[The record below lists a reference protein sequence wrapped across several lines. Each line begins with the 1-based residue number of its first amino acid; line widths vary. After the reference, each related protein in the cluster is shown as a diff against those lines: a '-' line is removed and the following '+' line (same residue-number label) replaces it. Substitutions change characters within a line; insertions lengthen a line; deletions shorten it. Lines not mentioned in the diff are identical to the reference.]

1 MSQNQDDVTA
11 PWWPDDIRLVTDTD
25 LQASRNA
32 RGQLSDPTD
41 YSARVVET
49 ARRAEG
55 LETASA
61 TIDRGL
67 RVQLAYLIDSGEVS
81 FSREDYS
88 IEYTI
93 PPTSWVEE
101 RHFTSTELIST
112 KEFCGDLDPTER
124 SLAFTT
130 AEVVYKMLQDAIDE
144 TEHDTLSELICEGVE
159 RLIGQISDTM
169 TMRSRSVTMKNGH
182 DLRVI
187 EWNWPLKGN
196 RESSSSSDE
205 QIMEYEKVVCEYPI
219 DNPETFIV
227 RGYKP
232 DDGQDEPSF
241 RDVFEMR
248 ELSFKPIS
256 IAGLGER
263 ERLTGVSS
271 TGSEDNMGAYDQIP
285 RDILLSLNSL
295 GFTAVPRGQGWLDG
309 V

>member
-1 MSQNQDDVTA
+1 MGQNQDDVTA
-11 PWWPDDIRLVTDTD
+11 LWWPDDIRLVTDTD
-25 LQASRNA
+25 LQSSRNA

-88 IEYTI
+88 IKYTI
-93 PPTSWVEE
+93 PPTSWVGE
-101 RHFTSTELIST
+101 RRFAPHETVSRENLPD
-112 KEFCGDLDPTER
+112 DLDPDER
-124 SLAFTT
+124 SIAFTT
-130 AEVVYKMLQDAIDE
+130 AEVVYKMLQDAISE

-159 RLIGQISDTM
+159 RLLGQRSDTM

-187 EWNWPLKGN
+187 EWNWPVKGN
-196 RESSSSSDE
+196 TESGSSSDE
-205 QIMEYEKVVCEYPI
+205 QIMEYERVVCEYPV
-219 DNPETFIV
+219 DNPEIFIV

-232 DDGQDEPSF
+232 NDNEDNPSY

-271 TGSEDNMGAYDQIP
+271 TGSEDNMGAYDEMP

-295 GFTAVPRGQGWLDG
+295 GFTVVPRGEGWLDG

>member
-11 PWWPDDIRLVTDTD
+11 PWWPDDVCLVTDTD
-25 LQASRNA
+25 LQAGRYA

-49 ARRAEG
+49 ARLAEG

-93 PPTSWVEE
+93 PPTSWVGE
-101 RHFTSTELIST
+101 RRFAPHELIPR
-112 KEFCGDLDPTER
+112 EDLPDDLDPAER
-124 SLAFTT
+124 SIAFTT
-130 AEVVYKMLQDAIDE
+130 AEVVYKMLQDAISE
-144 TEHDTLSELICEGVE
+144 TERDTLSELICEGVE
-159 RLIGQISDTM
+159 RLIGQVSDTII
-169 TMRSRSVTMKNGH
+169 MRSRSVTMENGH
-182 DLRVI
+182 DLRVV
-187 EWNWPLKGN
+187 EWNWPVKGN
-196 RESSSSSDE
+196 NEPGSSSDK
-205 QIMEYEKVVCEYPI
+205 QIREYERVVCEYPI
-219 DNPETFIV
+219 DDPGTFIV

-232 DDGQDEPSF
+232 NDDEDDPSF

-248 ELSFKPIS
+248 ELSFRPIS

-271 TGSEDNMGAYDQIP
+271 TGSGNKMNAYDEIP

>member
-1 MSQNQDDVTA
+1 MKNQDDVTA
-11 PWWPDDIRLVTDTD
+11 PWWPDDVRLVTDTD
-25 LQASRNA
+25 LQASRYA

-67 RVQLAYLIDSGEVS
+67 RVQLAHLIDSGEMS

-93 PPTSWVEE
+93 PPTSWIRE
-101 RHFTSTELIST
+101 RRFAPHEIISR
-112 KEFCGDLDPTER
+112 EDLPEDLDPDER
-124 SLAFTT
+124 SIAFTT
-130 AEVVYKMLQDAIDE
+130 AEVVYEMLQDAISE
-144 TEHDTLSELICEGVE
+144 TEHDTLSELICEGAE
-159 RLIGQISDTM
+159 RLIGQRSNTM
-169 TMRSRSVTMKNGH
+169 TMRSRSVTMENGH

-187 EWNWPLKGN
+187 EWNWPLKGKN
-196 RESSSSSDE
+196 ESGSSSDE
-205 QIMEYEKVVCEYPI
+205 QIGEYERVVCEYPV
-219 DNPETFIV
+219 DNPDTFIV

-232 DDGQDEPSF
+232 NDDEDDPSF
-241 RDVFEMR
+241 RDVFEIR

-256 IAGLGER
+256 ITGLGER

-271 TGSEDNMGAYDQIP
+271 TRSGECVNVYDEIP

-295 GFTAVPRGQGWLDG
+295 GFTAVPRGQRWLDG

>member
-11 PWWPDDIRLVTDTD
+11 PWWPDDVRLLTDTD
-25 LQASRNA
+25 LQTGRYA

-41 YSARVVET
+41 YSARIVET

-55 LETASA
+55 LETTSA

-67 RVQLAYLIDSGEVS
+67 RVQLAHLVDSNKVS
-81 FSREDYS
+81 LSREDYN

-93 PPTSWVEE
+93 PPTSWVREQHFAQYEIVSCEE
-101 RHFTSTELIST
+101 LPD
-112 KEFCGDLDPTER
+112 DLDPSDR
-124 SLAFTT
+124 SIAFTT
-130 AEVVYKMLQDAIDE
+130 ADPVYKMLQDTVSE
-144 TEHDTLSELICEGVE
+144 TAYDTLSKLIREGVE
-159 RLIGQISDTM
+159 RLIGQRSDIM
-169 TMRSRSVTMKNGH
+169 KIQSRSITMENGH

-187 EWNWPLKGN
+187 EWNWPVK
-196 RESSSSSDE
+196 EKTESASSSGE
-205 QIMEYEKVVCEYPI
+205 QIREYERVMCEYPV

-232 DDGQDEPSF
+232 NDNEDNPSF
-241 RDVFEMR
+241 RDVFEIR
-248 ELSFKPIS
+248 ELSFEPIS

-271 TGSEDNMGAYDQIP
+271 TGSEDNMGAYDEIP
-285 RDILLSLNSL
+285 RDILISLNSL

-309 V
+309 I